1 MAFGFVGSAS
11 APGVLLRIPTF
22 LFLFFF
28 FASNH
33 PPGAQAQGLLPSC
46 LLLDPEVAI
55 WRERG

>member
-28 FASNH
+28 LLQITLQEPRLRASSH
-33 PPGAQAQGLLPSC
+33 PAC
-46 LLLDPEVAI
+46 F
-55 WRERG
+55 